1 MGDNEKELET
11 NEETGV
17 EKPKKKFKLIS
28 FKSKSDTITSLIIIV
43 ALVVVIFAGVNI
55 IKIFANYK
63 QGTDTYDE
71 LGNIVSV
78 KQKPDEIQTFILD
91 FNALKAVCPEDRY
104 NM

>member
-1 MGDNEKELET
+1 MGDNEKELGT
-11 NEETGV
+11 SEEVFELDGEGTSV

-78 KQKPDEIQTFILD
+78 
-91 FNALKAVCPEDRY
+91 
-104 NM
+104 